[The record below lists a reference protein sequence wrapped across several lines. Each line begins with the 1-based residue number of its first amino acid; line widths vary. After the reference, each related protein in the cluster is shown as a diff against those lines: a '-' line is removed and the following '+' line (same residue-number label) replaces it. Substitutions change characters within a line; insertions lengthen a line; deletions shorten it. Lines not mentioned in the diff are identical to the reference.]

1 MEEIVLY
8 DLIKKEST
16 DKEYI
21 YYTIVGLNR
30 LFCRKNHEYD
40 YEFNGAACLVKNA
53 NHPGYCNLC
62 IVYSKHGSDEFED
75 GHTITFAPLYDEDG
89 NIVLVKYD
97 HDSMFCSTH
106 SRHYKGE
113 NIELVFWKNGVFEG
127 F

>member
-1 MEEIVLY
+1 MEEFALY
-8 DLIKKEST
+8 NLIKKEST

-21 YYTIVGLNR
+21 YYTIVGLNK

-62 IVYSKHGSDEFED
+62 IVYSKHGSDEFEG
-75 GHTITFAPLYDEDG
+75 GHTITFAPLYDEAG
-89 NIVLVKYD
+89 NIVLVKYE
-97 HDSMFCSTH
+97 HDSMFCSAH
-106 SRHYKGE
+106 SRHYKKE

>member
-1 MEEIVLY
+1 MEDITLY

-16 DKEYI
+16 DNEYS

-30 LFCRKNHEYD
+30 LFCRKNHKHD

-75 GHTITFAPLYDEDG
+75 GYTVTFAPLYNEDG
-89 NIVLVKYD
+89 NIVLIKYD
-97 HDSMFCSTH
+97 HDSMFCSVH

-113 NIELVFWKNGVFEG
+113 NIEIVFWNNGVFEG